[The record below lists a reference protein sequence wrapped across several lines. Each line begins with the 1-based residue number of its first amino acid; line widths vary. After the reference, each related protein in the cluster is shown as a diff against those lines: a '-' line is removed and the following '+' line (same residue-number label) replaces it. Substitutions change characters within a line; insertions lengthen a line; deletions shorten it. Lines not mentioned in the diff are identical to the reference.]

1 MFKFNSV
8 LKSILIVGILALFQT
23 GCATSEKFVRLSDTV
38 VPKTLDIK
46 VTGVAEQLFL
56 TIEKGRFEIKKAT
69 VTVRVGGAGVF
80 VSGNNH
86 VLTCDHLFWLKEITA
101 ITVCNDSGVCTAGEI
116 LHREA
121 DLDLALLQ
129 ANFDTPT
136 PYARL
141 ADPRKLK
148 VGQEVLAV
156 GSPLGFSFSV
166 SHGIISALNRDNLGV
181 YNMTQ
186 SDAFLNP
193 GNSGGPLFNTKG
205 EIIGINSRIVPPVPA
220 NIFTGLGFSVQS
232 GQIVEFLTRV
242 RNKYANI
249 EQGLPRFRNEY
260 WDGFL
265 NALGFDSGN

>member
-1 MFKFNSV
+1 MQFKKT
-8 LKSILIVGILALFQT
+8 LKSILMVYTFVLFQT
-23 GCATSEKFVRLSDTV
+23 GCATSEKYVRLSDTV
-38 VPKTLDIK
+38 VPKTLDIH
-46 VTGVAEQLFL
+46 VTGVAKRWIF
-56 TIEKGRFEIKKAT
+56 TIEKGKFEIKEAT
-69 VTVRVGGAGVF
+69 AAVRVQGAGVF
-80 VSGNNH
+80 VSPNNH
-86 VLTCDHLFWLKEITA
+86 VLTCAHLFWLDKITG
-101 ITVCNDSGVCTAGEI
+101 ITVCNDSGVCTAGEV
-116 LHREA
+116 LHKED

-129 ANFDTPT
+129 ANFDLPT
-136 PYARL
+136 PYARIG
-141 ADPRKLK
+141 DPRKLR

-193 GNSGGPLFNTKG
+193 GNSGGPLFNLKG

-242 RNKYANI
+242 RNKYN
-249 EQGLPRFRNEY
+249 QLDKGLPRFKNEY

-265 NALGFDSGN
+265 NALGFDSRN